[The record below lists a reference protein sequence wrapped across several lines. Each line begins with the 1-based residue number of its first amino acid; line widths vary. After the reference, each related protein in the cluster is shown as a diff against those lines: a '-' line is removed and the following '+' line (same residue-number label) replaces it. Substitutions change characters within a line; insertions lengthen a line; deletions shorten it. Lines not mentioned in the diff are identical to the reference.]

1 MTPQPPLAD
10 RAGERRRSNG
20 TEPPEGPQDRSEE
33 TPDRSE
39 QASDLIEPTQDRF
52 ELVQDL

>member
-10 RAGERRRSNG
+10 RAGERRQSNG